1 MSCDNR
7 PTIGLIVPPGAGE
20 VPTDAA
26 LLYGDK
32 IRFIARGLGIGGVS
46 PAGFDP
52 VVDTILDKARALRDA
67 GAQAISLMGTS
78 ISFYRGVAFTED
90 LRDSMQEATGLPCTT
105 MSHAIVSALRA
116 LGMQRVAVATSYIG
130 ELNDRLVDYLTVS
143 GFDVTAIEGLSI
155 TGVKEVGEVTPQ
167 TLTTLSRT
175 VLARDPSADGIFI
188 SCGGL
193 LTLDVIPPLEQELK
207 LPVTASSPAGFWDV
221 MRLAGQDPM
230 SPRYGRLFQLG
241 EDRSSDGQ
249 APMRRAGAEQVHADL

>member
-1 MSCDNR
+1 MTSNNK
-7 PTIGLIVPPGAGE
+7 PTIGLIVPPGVGE
-20 VPTDAA
+20 VPSDAA

-32 IRFIARGLGIGGVS
+32 VRFIARGLGIGAVS

-52 VVDTILDKARALRDA
+52 VVNTILDKARALRDA

-90 LRDSMQEATGLPCTT
+90 LRSSMQDATSLPCTT
-105 MSHAIVSALRA
+105 MSHAIVAALRA

-167 TLTTLSRT
+167 TLIALSKS
-175 VLARDPSADGIFI
+175 VLPNGTRSA
-188 SCGGL
+188 GGM
-193 LTLDVIPPLEQELK
+193 
-207 LPVTASSPAGFWDV
+207 AAMW
-221 MRLAGQDPM
+221 
-230 SPRYGRLFQLG
+230 
-241 EDRSSDGQ
+241 
-249 APMRRAGAEQVHADL
+249 